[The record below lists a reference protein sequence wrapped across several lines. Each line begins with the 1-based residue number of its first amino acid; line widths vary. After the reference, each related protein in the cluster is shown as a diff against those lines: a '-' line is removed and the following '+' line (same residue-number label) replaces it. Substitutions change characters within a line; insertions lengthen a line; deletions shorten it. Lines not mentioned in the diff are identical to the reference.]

1 MSYNNG
7 AVMTAMPRRR
17 QGPAQARS
25 TGGAGTGGQ
34 LVASG
39 ETAGGKDEGGR
50 MKDEVLIL
58 PLKLKAGMGV
68 SARKVETREQAE
80 LRRERVE
87 SITRRAPEVVITRR
101 WIHTAS
107 HFDGQEAVVVKL
119 PWLQRLRNWMLDAG
133 I

>member
-1 MSYNNG
+1 MNEMAGQG
-7 AVMTAMPRRR
+7 ALAAMVPVEVIV
-17 QGPAQARS
+17 QLGEPDIVV
-25 TGGAGTGGQ
+25 GGQ
-34 LVASG
+34 G
-39 ETAGGKDEGGR
+39 DGFHGKDEGGR

>member
-1 MSYNNG
+1 MKDECRMMNG
-7 AVMTAMPRRR
+7 SKR
-17 QGPAQARS
+17 
-25 TGGAGTGGQ
+25 GGVALPLETRKR
-34 LVASG
+34 LSVASM
-39 ETAGGKDEGGR
+39 TLRQPVRGKDEGGR

>member
-1 MSYNNG
+1 MMKDECQMMKGSK
-7 AVMTAMPRRR
+7 R
-17 QGPAQARS
+17 
-25 TGGAGTGGQ
+25 GGVALPLETRKR
-34 LVASG
+34 LSVASM
-39 ETAGGKDEGGR
+39 TLRQPVVRAKDEGGR

>member
-1 MSYNNG
+1 MKTRLSLETRKG
-7 AVMTAMPRRR
+7 LAVAAMTLKQPVRETRAVPAVFVLR
-17 QGPAQARS
+17 QEAAQ
-25 TGGAGTGGQ
+25 
-34 LVASG
+34 
-39 ETAGGKDEGGR
+39 ETAQRTAFGALR
-50 MKDEVLIL
+50 EVRTT
-58 PLKLKAGMGV
+58 M
-68 SARKVETREQAE
+68 ETREQAE

-119 PWLQRLRNWMLDAG
+119 PWLQRLRNWMLDDG

>member
-1 MSYNNG
+1 MMKDECRIMKGSK
-7 AVMTAMPRRR
+7 R
-17 QGPAQARS
+17 
-25 TGGAGTGGQ
+25 GGVALPLETRKR
-34 LVASG
+34 LSVASM
-39 ETAGGKDEGGR
+39 TLRQPVVRAKDEGGR

-58 PLKLKAGMGV
+58 PLKLKADEGIR
-68 SARKVETREQAE
+68 APKVETREQAE

>member
-1 MSYNNG
+1 MIKDECRMMKGS
-7 AVMTAMPRRR
+7 RR
-17 QGPAQARS
+17 
-25 TGGAGTGGQ
+25 GGVALPLETRKR
-34 LVASG
+34 LSVASM
-39 ETAGGKDEGGR
+39 TLRQPVVRAKDEGGR

-58 PLKLKAGMGV
+58 PLKQKAGMSV
-68 SARKVETREQAE
+68 SARKLETREQAE

-119 PWLQRLRNWMLDAG
+119 PWLQRLRLWLAG
-133 I
+133 D

>member
-1 MSYNNG
+1 MMKDECRMMKGSK
-7 AVMTAMPRRR
+7 R
-17 QGPAQARS
+17 
-25 TGGAGTGGQ
+25 GGVALPLETRKR
-34 LVASG
+34 LSVASM
-39 ETAGGKDEGGR
+39 TLRQPVVRAKDEGGR

-58 PLKLKAGMGV
+58 PLKLKADEGMR
-68 SARKVETREQAE
+68 AIKVETREQAE

-119 PWLQRLRNWMLDAG
+119 TWLQRLRLWLAG
-133 I
+133 D